1 MRRSVLLLLSAA
13 VLLGWAAAAR
23 AQGAAQAPPDR
34 VSVEEL
40 KRMLA
45 EGRPVL
51 VLDVRGRAES
61 LIKGARHVPLDQLE
75 ARLGELPR
83 GREIVTYCA

>member
-1 MRRSVLLLLSAA
+1 MRRRIFLALAAA
-13 VLLGWAAAAR
+13 VLLLPAAAA
-23 AQGAAQAPPDR
+23 AQVASDR

-51 VLDVRGRAES
+51 VVDVRSQAD
-61 LIKGARHVPLDQLE
+61 LVIKGARHIPLDQIE
-75 ARLGELPR
+75 SRLGELPR
-83 GREIVTYCA
+83 GREVVTYCA